1 VQPLRVACVEY
12 FNTKP
17 LIEGLDIDTSV
28 RLSLAV
34 PAKLI
39 DSLAR
44 PIDDPLAADIAL
56 LPTIDYP
63 SLQGLRVIP
72 SAGIGCDGPTLTVR
86 LFARVP
92 IEHVDRVVC
101 DVESHTSVA
110 LAKILFAKLWNTSP
124 TFVPGNDARGGASEA
139 RLLIGDKVICEPPA
153 GMPHQVDLG
162 DAWKQLT
169 GLPFVFAIW
178 TARPG
183 VELGDLPATLEAAK
197 KLGLSRASELVTR
210 YAVPR
215 GWPADVA
222 LAYVTRY
229 LNYDIGPRQLEAI
242 RRFHTY
248 ANELGVLTHQIQPLR
263 LAQGSRDATA
273 ALVFAP

>member
-1 VQPLRVACVEY
+1 MALRIACVEY

-17 LIEGLDIDTSV
+17 LIEGLDTDASI

-39 DSLAR
+39 DSLSL
-44 PIDDPLAADIAL
+44 PIDDALAADVAL

-63 SLQGLRVIP
+63 TLPGLRMIP
-72 SAGIGCDGPTLTVR
+72 AAGIGCDGPTLTVR

-92 IEHVDRVVC
+92 IDQVDRVAC

-124 TFVPGNDARGGASEA
+124 TFVPGTEANGGEREA

-153 GMPHQVDLG
+153 DMPHQVDLG

-178 TARPG
+178 TARPN
-183 VELGDLPATLEAAK
+183 VELGDLPAKLEAAK
-197 KLGLSRASELVTR
+197 QRGLAGAEDLVKR

-229 LNYDIGPRQLEAI
+229 LKYDIGERQLEAI
-242 RRFHTY
+242 RRFHAY
-248 ANELGVLTHQIQPLR
+248 ADELGL
-263 LAQGSRDATA
+263 LARYREPPSI
-273 ALVFAP
+273 APEPSS